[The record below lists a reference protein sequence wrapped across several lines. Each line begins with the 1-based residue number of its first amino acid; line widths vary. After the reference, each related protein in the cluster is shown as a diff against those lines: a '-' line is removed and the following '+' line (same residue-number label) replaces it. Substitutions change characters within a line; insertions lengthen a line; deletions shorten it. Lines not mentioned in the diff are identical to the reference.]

1 MLPSSRSDCG
11 RFANYKKR
19 AVELLQRNLSAVCS
33 DCRDDAPADLTTAI
47 NAIVDPLAEAIIQLE
62 VKQSQLE
69 QKFER
74 LSQLEPTQL
83 PLNSR

>member
-1 MLPSSRSDCG
+1 M
-11 RFANYKKR
+11 
-19 AVELLQRNLSAVCS
+19 ELLQRHLSTACS
-33 DCRDDAPADLTTAI
+33 DCKDDDPADLTTAI

-74 LSQLEPTQL
+74 LSQLELAQPSEL
-83 PLNSR
+83 